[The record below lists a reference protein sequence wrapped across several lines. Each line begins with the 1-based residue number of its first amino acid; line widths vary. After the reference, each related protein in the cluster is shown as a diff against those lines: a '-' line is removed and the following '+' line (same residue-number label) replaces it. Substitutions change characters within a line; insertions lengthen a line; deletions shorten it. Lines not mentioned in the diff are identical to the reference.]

1 MDLFDGLILGVQV
14 AFSPINLFYCLVGV
28 TLGTAIGV
36 LPGVGPLVTISLLLP
51 LTFGLSPEAA
61 LIMLAG
67 IYYGAAYGGSTTSI
81 LVNLPGESSSAV
93 TCIDGYQMARQGRA
107 GAALAIVAIGSFV
120 AGTIGTLLVVV
131 AGPTVASLALQFGA
145 AEYASLII
153 LALIATAALARGGL
167 VKGAGMGLL
176 GVLCGLV
183 GADVTTGTLR
193 YTFDLIN
200 LNDGINFIIVAVGLF
215 ALIEIVFSISSQSD
229 PQNVDTKVGTLWPSW
244 PELKAAFPAVLRG
257 TAVGSFFGAL
267 PGAGQVISSFAAY
280 MLEKN
285 IARDPSRFG
294 NGAVEGVAAPESANN
309 AASQTA
315 FIPTL
320 TLGIPGSPVMTL
332 MLGALMIQGIAPGPR
347 VITDYPNLFWGLVV
361 SMWLGNLLLVILNL
375 PLVGIWVKVLKVP
388 YQWLYLFV
396 LGFAC
401 VGVYS
406 VHSSGFDVGLAA
418 FFGLVGYLL
427 LKANCS
433 ASLFVLGLVLGPMLE
448 ENFRRAMLIS
458 DGDPSVFFTSPISAA
473 CLAIA
478 LLLTISLAIAAARSR
493 RADATRSS
501 ERSA

>member
-1 MDLFDGLILGVQV
+1 MGLFDGLVLGLQV
-14 AFSPINLFYCLVGV
+14 AFSPTNLLYCLFGV

-51 LTFGLSPEAA
+51 LTFGVPPEAA

-107 GAALAIVAIGSFV
+107 GPALAIAAIGSFV
-120 AGTIGTLLVVV
+120 AGTFGTLLVVV
-131 AGPTVASLALQFGA
+131 AGPAIASVALEFGA
-145 AEYASLII
+145 AEYTSLIV
-153 LALIATAALARGGL
+153 LALIATAALASGGL
-167 VKGAGMGLL
+167 VKGAAMGLL
-176 GVLCGLV
+176 GVLFGLV
-183 GADVTTGTLR
+183 GADVTTGALR
-193 YTFDLIN
+193 FTFGLLD
-200 LNDGINFIIVAVGLF
+200 LNDGVDFVVVAVGLF
-215 ALIEIVFSISSQSD
+215 ALTEIIFSAGRAND
-229 PQNVDTKVGTLWPSW
+229 AKGVEAKVDRLVPSRQEVRLAW
-244 PELKAAFPAVLRG
+244 PAVLRG
-257 TAVGSFFGAL
+257 TAVGAFFGAL

-332 MLGALMIQGIAPGPR
+332 MLGALLIQGIAPGPR

-361 SMWLGNLLLVILNL
+361 SMWIGNLLLVILNL
-375 PLVGIWVKVLKVP
+375 PLVGIWIKVLRIP
-388 YQWLYLFV
+388 YQWLFLIV

-401 VGVYS
+401 IGVYS
-406 VHSSGFDVGLAA
+406 VHASGFDVMLTA
-418 FFGLVGYLL
+418 FFGLLGYVL
-427 LKANCS
+427 LKAGCS
-433 ASLFVLGLVLGPMLE
+433 PSLFILGLVLGPKLE

-458 DGDPSVFFTSPISAA
+458 DGDPTVFFTSPISLV
-473 CLAIA
+473 CLAAA
-478 LLLTISLAIAAARSR
+478 LILIVAMLVPSLRRSR
-493 RADATRSS
+493 DAI
-501 ERSA
+501 SAG

>member
-1 MDLFDGLILGVQV
+1 MGLFDGLILGIQV
-14 AFSPINLFYCLVGV
+14 AFSPINLLYCMFGV

-51 LTFGLSPEAA
+51 LTFGVPPEAA

-107 GAALAIVAIGSFV
+107 GPALTVAAVGSFV

-131 AGPTVASLALQFGA
+131 AGPAIASVALEFGA
-145 AEYASLII
+145 AEYTSLIV
-153 LALIATAALARGGL
+153 LALIATAALADGGL
-167 VKGAGMGLL
+167 VKGSAMGLL
-176 GVLCGLV
+176 GVLFGLV

-193 YTFDLIN
+193 FTFDLLD
-200 LNDGINFIIVAVGLF
+200 LNDGVNFVVVAVGLF
-215 ALIEIVFSISSQSD
+215 ALTEMVLSASGQNDPKRIE
-229 PQNVDTKVGTLWPSW
+229 TKVEGLMPSRQEIRQAW
-244 PELKAAFPAVLRG
+244 PAVLRG

-267 PGAGQVISSFAAY
+267 PGTGQVISAFAAY
-280 MLEKN
+280 MLERN
-285 IARDPSRFG
+285 ITRDPSRFG

-320 TLGIPGSPVMTL
+320 TLGIPGSPVMAL

-347 VITDYPNLFWGLVV
+347 IISDHPNLFWGLVV
-361 SMWLGNLLLVILNL
+361 SMWIGNLLLVILNL
-375 PLVGIWVKVLKVP
+375 PLVGIWIKVLKIP
-388 YQWLYLFV
+388 YQWLYLIV

-401 VGVYS
+401 IGVYS
-406 VHSSGFDVGLAA
+406 VQSSGFDLGLAA
-418 FFGLVGYLL
+418 FFGVLGYVL
-427 LKANCS
+427 LKAGCS
-433 ASLFVLGLVLGPMLE
+433 PAIFVLGLVLGPKLE

-458 DGDPSVFFTSPISAA
+458 DGDATVFFTSPISLI
-473 CLAIA
+473 CLAVA
-478 LLLTISLAIAAARSR
+478 LILIIVLAVPSLRGRKSKAAA
-493 RADATRSS
+493 
-501 ERSA
+501 EN